1 MGAENPRPRFA
12 AVRQFN
18 PRNSDTD
25 STSSP
30 DDRKSFCISTFSR
43 NSPGLGASGDE
54 KCDRP
59 TPANRR
65 MFRSAKI
72 TLVKIEQN
80 SRIVPVK
87 KNATVGKLQTVIV
100 ISRSQ
105 PKI

>member
-1 MGAENPRPRFA
+1 MGAENPRHRFA

-25 STSSP
+25 STSSA

-43 NSPGLGASGDE
+43 NCPGLGVSSHE

-59 TPANRR
+59 TPANSRL
-65 MFRSAKI
+65 FRSAKI
-72 TLVKIEQN
+72 ATVKIERN
-80 SRIVPVK
+80 SRRVPVK

-100 ISRSQ
+100 ISHSQ
-105 PKI
+105 SKI

>member
-1 MGAENPRPRFA
+1 MGGENPRPRFA

-43 NSPGLGASGDE
+43 NCPGLGASGDE

-59 TPANRR
+59 TPANSRL
-65 MFRSAKI
+65 FRSAKI
-72 TLVKIEQN
+72 ATVKIERN
-80 SRIVPVK
+80 SSIVPVK
-87 KNATVGKLQTVIV
+87 KKATGGKGQTVIV
-100 ISRSQ
+100 ISHS
-105 PKI
+105 PSKI